1 MGAEA
6 QRLLTA
12 NEDGSYN
19 WKNAVV
25 REASKPRSAKKVD
38 SYLAQAV
45 AQLKGISVVQATE
58 ALKALTTDQIGQ
70 LSANPNVKD
79 IIATLKAE
87 ATEQTEQMDLADLL
101 G

>member
-1 MGAEA
+1 M
-6 QRLLTA
+6 
-12 NEDGSYN
+12 
-19 WKNAVV
+19 
-25 REASKPRSAKKVD
+25 
-38 SYLAQAV
+38 AQAV

-58 ALKALTTDQIGQ
+58 ALKALTADQIGQ